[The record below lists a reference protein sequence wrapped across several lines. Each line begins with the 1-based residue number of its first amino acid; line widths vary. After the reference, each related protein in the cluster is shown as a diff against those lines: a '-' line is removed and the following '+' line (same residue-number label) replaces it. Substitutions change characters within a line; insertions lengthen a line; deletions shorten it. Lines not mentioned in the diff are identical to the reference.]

1 MSELKS
7 TSVSVSW
14 QLVDDADRYI
24 VTVSQTMG
32 DNQLGLC
39 PEASHTVSVNTSSLS
54 VIIGQADDDILRA
67 YTTYFITLVAES
79 DVWGSSQHSD
89 PYIVTTNQTS
99 NASSVTLFH
108 LLFTLSKGTSVPP
121 RNVTAAVES
130 STDIS
135 VQWDGLTPCSQVN
148 GLIVEYRVQ
157 YTAESSGVVQSTDVA
172 GEWNVMRAQTS
183 LTGLTP
189 YTNYSIQVAAVN
201 EQGDVG
207 LYSDPIIKQTLENS
221 KL

>member
-1 MSELKS
+1 MSDVTP
-7 TSVSVSW
+7 TSIRVSW
-14 QLVDDADRYI
+14 QPVKKADRY
-24 VTVSQTMG
+24 TMTLLEMMG
-32 DNQLGLC
+32 DDQLGLC
-39 PEASHTVSVNTSSLS
+39 PEASHTVSVSTSSLS
-54 VIIGQADDDILRA
+54 VVIGQTNGDILRA
-67 YTTYFITLVAES
+67 YTTYFITVVAES

-89 PYIVTTNQTS
+89 PVIVTTKQTS
-99 NASSVTLFH
+99 NASSVTMLF

-130 STDIS
+130 STVIS
-135 VQWDGLTPCSQVN
+135 VQWDGLMPCSQVN
-148 GLIVEYRVQ
+148 GRIVEYRVQ
-157 YTAESSGVVQSTDVA
+157 YTAESSGVVQSIAVA

-189 YTNYSIQVAAVN
+189 YTNYFIQVAAVN

-207 LYSDPIIKQTLENS
+207 LYSDPIITSTLEDS